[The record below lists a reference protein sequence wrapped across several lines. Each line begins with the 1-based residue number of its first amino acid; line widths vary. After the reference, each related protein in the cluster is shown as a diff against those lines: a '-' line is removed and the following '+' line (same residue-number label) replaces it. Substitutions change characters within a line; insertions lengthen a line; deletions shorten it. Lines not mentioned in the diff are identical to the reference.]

1 MHLNITV
8 KRYSTGS
15 NRYSKKTIYKRKISQ
30 KKANS
35 HFEEYCPM
43 PRPHPPIHDRG
54 QGVLIALKLGKFSVT
69 HVTKVSEFVTTFHKT
84 RHVNVD
90 QQGK

>member
-8 KRYSTGS
+8 KRQFT
-15 NRYSKKTIYKRKISQ
+15 RRQFRKKG
-30 KKANS
+30 KKANY

-43 PRPHPPIHDRG
+43 PRSHPPIHDRG
-54 QGVLIALKLGKFSVT
+54 QGVLITLKLGKFSVP

-84 RHVNVD
+84 RHANVD